1 MNGRLSVT
9 CVGGMLKK
17 NMDTSYLRQ
26 TFQEQTRLLSS
37 DFSAKRKNG
46 GCFHFSS
53 EEGPWSEGSHHS
65 LFAQDPALSFGL
77 NSQMPLI
84 SQQFTMITL

>member
-1 MNGRLSVT
+1 MNGRLSVN

-37 DFSAKRKNG
+37 DFSAKRKSS
-46 GCFHFSS
+46 GCFHFSF
-53 EEGPWSEGSHHS
+53 EEGH
-65 LFAQDPALSFGL
+65 
-77 NSQMPLI
+77 
-84 SQQFTMITL
+84 